1 MSDDEI
7 NSAIAE
13 ACGWQA
19 EHYAHKCDGTT
30 IFRCGACGGFGHS
43 NCYGDGRGAV
53 SFSCSVSP
61 CCDEAVPP
69 DYCGDL
75 NEMHQA
81 ECSLDT
87 GTIKQVILAT
97 NHYTDELCRVLR
109 CTGEDLFE
117 LTHASSRQRAEA
129 FLRTIGKWKEEAK

>member
-7 NSAIAE
+7 NLAIAE

-19 EHYAHKCDGTT
+19 EHYEHKCDGTT
-30 IFRCGACGGFGHS
+30 IFRCGACGGLGHS

-75 NEMHQA
+75 NEMHEA
-81 ECSLDT
+81 E
-87 GTIKQVILAT
+87 KVIAEMGVNKWWKYVGNLLRHNPVPFGSETAVHAT
-97 NHYTDELCRVLR
+97 
-109 CTGEDLFE
+109 
-117 LTHASSRQRAEA
+117 ARQRAEA

>member
-7 NSAIAE
+7 NRAIAE
-13 ACGWQA
+13 TCGWQA
-19 EHYAHKCDGTT
+19 EHYEHKCDGTT
-30 IFRCGACGGFGHS
+30 IFRCGACGGLGHS

-75 NEMHQA
+75 NEMHEA
-81 ECSLDT
+81 E
-87 GTIKQVILAT
+87 KVIAEMVHAT
-97 NHYTDELCRVLR
+97 
-109 CTGEDLFE
+109 
-117 LTHASSRQRAEA
+117 ARQRAEA

>member
-7 NSAIAE
+7 NLAIAE

-19 EHYAHKCDGTT
+19 KHNTHKCDGTT
-30 IFRCGACGGFGHS
+30 IFRCGTCGGLGHS
-43 NCYGDGRGAV
+43 NCYGGGRGA
-53 SFSCSVSP
+53 SLFSCSVSP

-81 ECSLDT
+81 ECTLDS
-87 GTIKQVILAT
+87 GTIKQVIHKI
-97 NHYTDELCRVLR
+97 NRYTEELCRALG
-109 CTGEDLFE
+109 CTGGVFFE
-117 LTHASSRQRAEA
+117 LTHASARQRAEA
-129 FLRTIGKWKEEAK
+129 FLRTIGKWKEEA